1 MSKKWSEED
10 MTFIRN
16 NYLYMSNGELA
27 NHFEVTRK
35 SIETKLRRMGLK
47 RGDKLPRNRVETRE
61 IMSAAQEQR
70 LRKQAIRLLDAGL
83 NLVSMG
89 KKKEAIWQFAKIIRE
104 YPDIVDIASVARE
117 HMQRLKTE

>member
-83 NLVSMG
+83 SLVSMG